1 MSAGD
6 KIPFSRRSKSFYAP
20 RKQFAVNRLAPLRE
34 RNFRRFYTGYVTSLL
49 GTSMSG
55 VAVIF
60 AVLGSGGTAAELGYV
75 AAARIVPQVVFVLA
89 GGVLAD
95 RLGRRPV
102 MLCADAL
109 RCCAQAALAVALLF
123 GGPQIWLFM
132 LLAALVGTGEA
143 LFNPALDALTVQIAS
158 QDALVSAN
166 ALTGAASSATNI
178 AGPALAGVLVALS
191 GPAPVIAVDAASYAA
206 SLLALVML
214 RLPGSPKAPARPLR
228 HELGEGW
235 RQFAGRAW
243 LWLTTVQFA
252 LFNLITWAPY
262 LVLGPVLARD
272 YLGGARAWGFIQAAS
287 GAGAL
292 LAGLGLLGRKPRRPM
307 LAATLGTFGYP
318 IPCLLLALRAPG
330 PAVAGGAFLA
340 GAGGAVFL
348 TFCMT
353 TMQQQ
358 VPADAL
364 ARVSSLVTFGAF
376 GLGAAGLALA
386 GPVAQVAG
394 ITRVLGAGAAWA
406 VLSSAVVLV
415 LPATRAV
422 RWRSANGAVSP
433 TPVRRI
439 AAERR
444 ATARAGTAGRAASRG
459 IEAAARGL
467 GISRGSAHGRLAS
480 LIRRQPLRRRGRGKA
495 AIDRRRRAR
504 CRRAGT
510 VRPARWGRSG

>member
-1 MSAGD
+1 MVNIVSAGYR
-6 KIPFSRRSKSFYAP
+6 ITFSRRSKSLTIRRAES
-20 RKQFAVNRLAPLRE
+20 AVNRFEPLRE
-34 RNFRRFYTGYVTSLL
+34 RNFRRFYAGYVTSLL

-55 VAVIF
+55 VATIF
-60 AVLGSGGTAAELGYV
+60 AVLGSGGTAADLGYV
-75 AAARIVPQVVFVLA
+75 AAAGIVPQVVFVLA

-109 RCCAQAALAVALLF
+109 RCGAQAALAAALF
-123 GGPQIWLFM
+123 IGRPQIWLFM

-143 LFNPALDALTVQIAS
+143 LFAPALDALTVQIAPEG
-158 QDALVSAN
+158 ALVSAN
-166 ALTGAASSATNI
+166 ALQGAASSATRI
-178 AGPALAGVLVALS
+178 AGPALAGVLVALT

-206 SLLALVML
+206 SVLALGLL
-214 RLPGSPKAPARPLR
+214 RLPGSRPAPARPLLR
-228 HELGEGW
+228 ELGEGW

-243 LWLTTVQFA
+243 LCLTTVQFA

-292 LAGLGLLGRKPRRPM
+292 LAGLGLLGRRPRRPM

-318 IPCLLLALRAPG
+318 VPCLLLALRAPG
-330 PAVAGGAFLA
+330 PAVAAGAFLA

-348 TFCMT
+348 TFCLT

-358 VPADAL
+358 VPADSL
-364 ARVSSLVTFGAF
+364 ARVSSFVTFGAF

-406 VLSSAVVLV
+406 VLSSAVVLA
-415 LPATRAV
+415 LPPTRAV
-422 RWRSANGAVSP
+422 RWRSGD
-433 TPVRRI
+433 
-439 AAERR
+439 
-444 ATARAGTAGRAASRG
+444 
-459 IEAAARGL
+459 
-467 GISRGSAHGRLAS
+467 
-480 LIRRQPLRRRGRGKA
+480 GRGVP
-495 AIDRRRRAR
+495 D
-504 CRRAGT
+504 AGPGH
-510 VRPARWGRSG
+510 RGGRSDGSDHQAPPVS

>member
-1 MSAGD
+1 MQLDGIVDLVSAGHRL
-6 KIPFSRRSKSFYAP
+6 PFSRRSKSLTIY
-20 RKQFAVNRLAPLRE
+20 RTKVAVNRLAPLHE
-34 RNFRRFYTGYVTSLL
+34 RNFRRFYAGYVTSLL

-55 VAVIF
+55 VATIF
-60 AVLGSGGTAAELGYV
+60 AVLGSGGTAADLGYV
-75 AAARIVPQVVFVLA
+75 AAAGIVPQVAFILA

-109 RCCAQAALAVALLF
+109 RCCAQAALAAALF
-123 GGPQIWLFM
+123 AGRPQIWLFM

-143 LFNPALDALTVQIAS
+143 LFNPALDALTVQIAPK
-158 QDALVSAN
+158 DALVSAN
-166 ALTGAASSATNI
+166 ALTGAASSATRI
-178 AGPALAGVLVALS
+178 AGPALAGVLVALT
-191 GPAPVIAVDAASYAA
+191 GPAPVIAVDAASYGA
-206 SLLALVML
+206 SMLALGML
-214 RLPGSPKAPARPLR
+214 RLPGPRRAPAGALLR
-228 HELGEGW
+228 DLGEGW
-235 RQFAGRAW
+235 RQFARRAW

-292 LAGLGLLGRKPRRPM
+292 LAGVGLLGRRPRRPM

-318 IPCLLLALRAPG
+318 VPCLLLALRAPG

-348 TFCMT
+348 TFCLT

-364 ARVSSLVTFGAF
+364 ARVSSFVTFGAF

-394 ITRVLGAGAAWA
+394 ITRVLGAGAVWA
-406 VLSSAVVLV
+406 VLSSVVVLV
-415 LPATRAV
+415 LPPTRDV
-422 RWRSANGAVSP
+422 RWRPGD
-433 TPVRRI
+433 
-439 AAERR
+439 
-444 ATARAGTAGRAASRG
+444 
-459 IEAAARGL
+459 
-467 GISRGSAHGRLAS
+467 
-480 LIRRQPLRRRGRGKA
+480 GRGA
-495 AIDRRRRAR
+495 P
-504 CRRAGT
+504 GT
-510 VRPARWGRSG
+510 DPGHHGS

>member
-1 MSAGD
+1 MVNVVSAGHR
-6 KIPFSRRSKSFYAP
+6 IRFSRRSKSLATH
-20 RKQFAVNRLAPLRE
+20 RAEFAVNRLAPLRE
-34 RNFRRFYTGYVTSLL
+34 RNFRRFYAGYVTSLL

-55 VAVIF
+55 VATIF
-60 AVLGSGGTAAELGYV
+60 AVLGSGGTAADLGYV
-75 AAARIVPQVVFVLA
+75 AAAGIVPQVVFVLA

-109 RCCAQAALAVALLF
+109 RCCAQAALAAALFF
-123 GGPQIWLFM
+123 GHPRIWLFM

-143 LFNPALDALTVQIAS
+143 LFAPALDALTVQIAPG
-158 QDALVSAN
+158 DALVSAN
-166 ALTGAASSATNI
+166 ALTGAASSATRI
-178 AGPALAGVLVALS
+178 AGPALAGVLVALT
-191 GPAPVIAVDAASYAA
+191 GPAPVIAVDAASYGA
-206 SLLALVML
+206 SMLALAML
-214 RLPGSPKAPARPLR
+214 RLPGSRPAPARPLL
-228 HELGEGW
+228 HQLGEGW
-235 RQFAGRAW
+235 REFAGRAW

-262 LVLGPVLARD
+262 LVLGPVLARE

-292 LAGLGLLGRKPRRPM
+292 LAGLGVLGRKPRRPM

-330 PAVAGGAFLA
+330 PAVAAGAFLA

-348 TFCMT
+348 TFCLT

-364 ARVSSLVTFGAF
+364 ARVSSFVTFGAF
-376 GLGAAGLALA
+376 GLGAAGLAVA

-406 VLSSAVVLV
+406 VLSSAVVLM
-415 LPATRAV
+415 LPPTRAV
-422 RWRSANGAVSP
+422 RWRSGDGRGAPDAGPGHRSGQSDGSDHP
-433 TPVRRI
+433 KTPV
-439 AAERR
+439 
-444 ATARAGTAGRAASRG
+444 S
-459 IEAAARGL
+459 
-467 GISRGSAHGRLAS
+467 
-480 LIRRQPLRRRGRGKA
+480 
-495 AIDRRRRAR
+495 
-504 CRRAGT
+504 
-510 VRPARWGRSG
+510 